1 MENNKSEGDEM
12 EIDLSLKLDSRE
24 EEIEPLNEENQ
35 SSEVN
40 AKTQGKD
47 QELSKAE
54 TSGSSKTEEL
64 SMLQME
70 MNKMK
75 EENKFLRKA
84 VEQTMKDYYDLQA
97 KFTTIHQNNH
107 EKDHRNF
114 LSLSGNDDIT
124 EGLTRSPKI
133 LDIKNRTLS
142 QTSQEL
148 DDIMDGDQLGLSLT
162 LVSSNSST
170 TASRLVESTEEERKE
185 KIKEDN
191 AAITTQIQNKG
202 NFQGGLTSHVT
213 TASPPNRK
221 ARVSVRARCES
232 ATMNDGCQWRKY
244 GQKIAKGNPCPRAYY
259 RCTVA
264 PGCPVRKQVQRCLED
279 MSILIT
285 TYEGTHNHPLPVGA
299 TAMASTTSAAASFM
313 LVDSSIN
320 PLLNGNINQA
330 VNFPNYHNHAPN
342 YSHHIPNSSSS
353 SSPYFSNLRNNILN
367 SSDPN
372 IVLDLTKN
380 ISNDH
385 HHQFPFVSSSS
396 NSSATAT
403 TNQLGQ
409 YSWMAKLPS
418 NNYEGNSSTI
428 VNNLFTGPKLLG
440 DHHHQNSSSNP
451 ILAEN
456 MSVIASDPKFRV
468 AVAAAISSLIN
479 KDQNHPISTAMPS
492 SLGDRGDSN
501 GGSVR
506 HSQ

>member
-1 MENNKSEGDEM
+1 
-12 EIDLSLKLDSRE
+12 
-24 EEIEPLNEENQ
+24 
-35 SSEVN
+35 
-40 AKTQGKD
+40 
-47 QELSKAE
+47 
-54 TSGSSKTEEL
+54 
-64 SMLQME
+64 
-70 MNKMK
+70 
-75 EENKFLRKA
+75 
-84 VEQTMKDYYDLQA
+84 
-97 KFTTIHQNNH
+97 
-107 EKDHRNF
+107 
-114 LSLSGNDDIT
+114 
-124 EGLTRSPKI
+124 
-133 LDIKNRTLS
+133 
-142 QTSQEL
+142 
-148 DDIMDGDQLGLSLT
+148 
-162 LVSSNSST
+162 
-170 TASRLVESTEEERKE
+170 
-185 KIKEDN
+185 
-191 AAITTQIQNKG
+191 
-202 NFQGGLTSHVT
+202 
-213 TASPPNRK
+213 
-221 ARVSVRARCES
+221 
-232 ATMNDGCQWRKY
+232 
-244 GQKIAKGNPCPRAYY
+244 
-259 RCTVA
+259 
-264 PGCPVRKQVQRCLED
+264 

-330 VNFPNYHNHAPN
+330 VNFPNYHNNAPN

-372 IVLDLTKN
+372 ILLDLTKN

-456 MSVIASDPKFRV
+456 MSAIATDPKFRV

-479 KDQNHPISTAMPS
+479 KDQSHPISTTMPS
-492 SLGDRGDSN
+492 SLGDHGESN